1 MEGAQGL
8 GCGGGKE
15 GVQGLVGKGN
25 MEGAQGLECG
35 GGSYGRC
42 MVFSGEKGGMGGAG
56 GYNVTSP
63 Y

>member
-1 MEGAQGL
+1 MGFSVE
-8 GCGGGKE
+8 
-15 GVQGLVGKGN
+15 GN